1 MRPARVLGA
10 LVATLVASAAM
21 AAATVTFT
29 AGDGGSYPGT
39 LAFDAETG
47 VLSID
52 LSAIPA
58 DATVFRAELYPGEP
72 GRFDRRPVEPTSVYP
87 VGRPEQKLPF
97 VAPRRVSLDAL
108 APVREA
114 VRTGEPLRLKVETV
128 LRPFERLEVSY
139 LEGKLPG
146 ERPPAVADVRVT
158 HRSGQSLITFREPPL
173 AKLPEFKTGADVA
186 ALRERLVKESPGLRF
201 RIWRSAAKIT
211 PQTIDQASL
220 VGECGLLTGWND
232 TYWQDKTKQQAPVR
246 YRVADLGEPLPWGTG
261 VYAHNPA
268 AAGKAYYAV
277 TVSIDGR
284 EDFDSLG
291 SGNTT
296 SSPVEETVG
305 RGEPVLQWIERP
317 DPDEGWMY
325 RRGEIV
331 RLIYTRWESP
341 GYKTAREPLVPRLL
355 YTERESPPH
364 ASLPNR
370 PIDYLVV
377 IPLTPRP
384 EGEEATREPQSKA
397 FRVEPAPVGLHLHCW
412 GGSLN
417 GGYGWW
423 YNAHRGTVLIASN
436 QIPYDWWTGYHEA
449 NAARMT
455 YGDGHVQPFSMNRTF
470 GFLDW
475 AARQHREAPQ
485 AVREFWPPLDL
496 TRVFTAGN
504 SMGGSGAPMFAVRHG
519 DRIAWAIGWVGIHVP
534 ELSPH
539 FKGSYENSYGPRDPG
554 ITMPDGETSP
564 WDYFSDVWWLRT
576 YPTADTGMV
585 IASNGK
591 NDGGIGWEQ
600 AWQFARAL
608 QETRRPH
615 IFNWGLAGHGT
626 RTVVGSNFELDV
638 RTDQTLPAF
647 SNCSLDDDIGT
658 AKRKADA
665 QIEAERKR
673 QEAEIKAGTR
683 QHVHVDPYD
692 GDSEGQY
699 NAFLRWETDDL
710 VDAPDRWEMT
720 VYLTDA
726 APKDE
731 CTVDLTPRRC
741 QRLKPKPG
749 ERFAWTA
756 AVPEDGREEI
766 ASGEAAADEWGLV
779 TVKRLPVRKG
789 GVRVR
794 LQRR

>member
-1 MRPARVLGA
+1 MRLARVLGA
-10 LVATLVASAAM
+10 LVGTLVASTAM

-29 AGDGGSYPGT
+29 AGDGGTHPGT
-39 LAFDAETG
+39 LRFDAKTG

-58 DATVFRAELYPGEP
+58 DATIFRAELYPGEP
-72 GRFDRRPVEPTSVYP
+72 GRFDRRPAEPTSVYP
-87 VGRPEQKLPF
+87 VGRPEQKLAF
-97 VAPRRVSLDAL
+97 VAPRLVSLDAL

-114 VRTGEPLRLKVETV
+114 VRAGEPLRLAVETV
-128 LRPFERLEVSY
+128 LKPIERLEVSY
-139 LEGKLPG
+139 LEAKLPG
-146 ERPPAVADVRVT
+146 VRPPTVADLRVT
-158 HRSGQSLITFREPPL
+158 HRGGQSLITFREPSL
-173 AKLPEFKTGADVA
+173 AKFPEFMTGADVA
-186 ALRERLVKESPGLRF
+186 AFRDRFVEDNPGLHF
-201 RIWRSAAKIT
+201 RVWRSAAKIT
-211 PQTIDQASL
+211 PQTIDRARL
-220 VGECGLLTGWND
+220 VGECGLLSGWND
-232 TYWQDKTKQQAPVR
+232 TYWQDKTREQSPVR
-246 YRVADLGEPLPWGTG
+246 YRVADLGEPLAWGTG

-284 EDFDSLG
+284 EDFDALG

-296 SSPVEETVG
+296 ASPVEETAG
-305 RGEPVLQWIERP
+305 QGEPVLQWIERP

-325 RRGEIV
+325 RRGAV
-331 RLIYTRWESP
+331 ARLIYTRWE
-341 GYKTAREPLVPRLL
+341 A
-355 YTERESPPH
+355 PPH

-377 IPLTPRP
+377 IPLAPRP
-384 EGEEATREPQSKA
+384 EDEEATREPQSKA

-423 YNAHRGTVLIASN
+423 YNAHRGAVLIASN

-449 NAARMT
+449 NNTRMT

-485 AVREFWPPLDL
+485 AVRELWPPLDL

-504 SMGGSGAPMFAVRHG
+504 SMGASGAPMFAVRHG
-519 DRIAWAIGWVGIHVP
+519 QRIAWAIGWVGIHVP
-534 ELSPH
+534 ELSPS
-539 FKGSYENSYGPRDPG
+539 FQGSYENSYGPRDPAV
-554 ITMPDGETSP
+554 TMPDGETSP
-564 WDYFSDVWWLRT
+564 WDHFSDVWWLKNHAA
-576 YPTADTGMV
+576 ADTGMV

-600 AWQFARAL
+600 ARQFARAL

-615 IFNWGLAGHGT
+615 IFNWGLGGHGT

-638 RTDQTLPAF
+638 RSDQTLPAF
-647 SNCSLDDDIGT
+647 SNGSLDDDIGT
-658 AKRKADA
+658 AKRKPDA

-673 QEAEIKAGTR
+673 QEAEIAAGTR
-683 QHVHVDPYD
+683 EHVHLDPYD
-692 GDSEGQY
+692 GDAEGQY
-699 NAFLRWETDDL
+699 NAFLRWRTDD
-710 VDAPDRWEMT
+710 VIDTPDRWEMT
-720 VYLTDA
+720 VFLTDD

-741 QRLKPKPG
+741 QRFKPRPG
-749 ERFAWTA
+749 ERFTWTVTA
-756 AVPEDGREEI
+756 PDDGREI
-766 ASGEAAADEWGLV
+766 ASGEAAADELGLV
-779 TVKRLPVRKG
+779 TVERLPVRKA

-794 LQRR
+794 LKPR